1 MTAIFQSTQP
11 EWAAT
16 VFKRKGV
23 FGSFISIHAA
33 RVGCDW
39 NGLLSVVGYVAI
51 SIHAARVGCD
61 RYHRQVRRPVHISI
75 HAARV
80 GCDGSNQGA
89 LNFGWSISI
98 HAARVG
104 CDHPVLMVAV

>member
-61 RYHRQVRRPVHISI
+61 V
-75 HAARV
+75 
-80 GCDGSNQGA
+80 SNQGA